1 MREVRLDL
9 THFEEKV
16 SLHRYLKE
24 TLDFPF
30 YYGANLDALHDEL
43 TSETEELS
51 LVVVLPH
58 RGKGKME
65 EYLPRLKRVF
75 EDAAEENYH
84 LSVAFEEDESI
95 GRAFGAAIL
104 GYGEQKVKRT
114 VVVRAGMVCSAE
126 SLLVWLQ
133 MSFSVGRS
141 LLLRL

>member
-58 RGKGKME
+58 RGKGRLE

-84 LSVAFEEDESI
+84 LSVAFEEE
-95 GRAFGAAIL
+95 
-104 GYGEQKVKRT
+104 
-114 VVVRAGMVCSAE
+114 
-126 SLLVWLQ
+126 
-133 MSFSVGRS
+133 
-141 LLLRL
+141 